1 MIAAQL
7 TLSANVLTEV
17 YTAEVFLAEA
27 LDVKVSLCN
36 ESAAH
41 WVDIDVVIAHGA
53 TSSIIQDAPVMEVT
67 AARRYFYRGH
77 SMRPTETK
85 HITLSLRHGDTV
97 LVKASTA
104 NLSCT
109 VLAEETVTP
118 RALQAVEDR
127 LDALVEDMLN
137 QRAIAEATTGEEAVA
152 RSNTRLVRYTLFLDV
167 LVDATAAITSPSI
180 SLEYATQVESV
191 FLRARSVAGTAD
203 VKLEYAQS
211 WDGTEYDSFDD
222 TMDITSSTN
231 TDRPGNAEGFNTYT
245 MPTTIGNRY
254 IQIRA
259 TGTATNAADTLVTG
273 YLIMREGYA

>member
-7 TLSANVLTEV
+7 TLSANTLTEV
-17 YTAEVFLAEA
+17 YTAEVSVAEA
-27 LDVKVSLCN
+27 LHVEIMLCN

-41 WVDIDVVIAHGA
+41 WVDIDVILAHGA
-53 TSSIIQDAPVMEVT
+53 THTTTVDAPFREAT
-67 AARRYFYRGH
+67 ATRRYIYRGY
-77 SMRPTETK
+77 SMRPTQTK
-85 HITLSLRHGDTV
+85 HIDLDLRHGDRV
-97 LVKASTA
+97 LVQASTNDLA
-104 NLSCT
+104 CT
-109 VLAEETVTP
+109 IVAEEVVTP
-118 RALQAVEDR
+118 RALQVVEDR

-137 QRAIAEATTGEEAVA
+137 QRAIADATTGEASVA

-167 LVDATAAITSPSI
+167 LVNATAAITSPSI

-222 TMDITSSTN
+222 TMDVTSSTN

-245 MPTTIGNRY
+245 VPTTIGNRY

-273 YLIMREGYA
+273 YLIVREGYA

>member
-7 TLSANVLTEV
+7 TLPANVLTEV
-17 YTAEVFLAEA
+17 YTAEVSVAEA
-27 LDVKVSLCN
+27 LHVEIMLCN

-41 WVDIDVVIAHGA
+41 WVDIDVILAHGA
-53 TSSIIQDAPVMEVT
+53 THTTTVDAPFRETT
-67 AARRYFYRGH
+67 ATRRYIYRGY
-77 SMRPTETK
+77 SMRPTQTK
-85 HITLSLRHGDTV
+85 QIDLDLRHGDRV
-97 LVKASTA
+97 LVQASTA

-109 VLAEETVTP
+109 VVTEELVTP
-118 RALQAVEDR
+118 KALQIVEAR
-127 LDALVEDMLN
+127 LDALVEDVLN
-137 QRAIAEATTGEEAVA
+137 QRAIAEATTGEESVA

-167 LVDATAAITSPSI
+167 LVNATAAITSPSI
-180 SLEYATQVESV
+180 SLEYATQVEAV

-245 MPTTIGNRY
+245 VPTTIGNRY

-273 YLIMREGYA
+273 YLIVREGYA